1 MKDEELFKKELEQL
15 DQIDEEELEQ
25 LKQRA
30 REEYEKQLNNLID
43 MMREFDY
50 RRNGKSTTIDF
61 LAYMI
66 QQFNEFEF

>member
-1 MKDEELFKKELEQL
+1 MKDEELHQRVLEQ
-15 DQIDEEELEQ
+15 
-25 LKQRA
+25 KA
-30 REEYEKQLNNLID
+30 RRQYEAEINNLID

-66 QQFNEFEF
+66 QQFNEYEF

>member
-1 MKDEELFKKELEQL
+1 MKDEELHQRVLEQ
-15 DQIDEEELEQ
+15 I
-25 LKQRA
+25 A
-30 REEYEKQLNNLID
+30 REEYERQLSNLID

-66 QQFNEFEF
+66 QQFNEYEF

>member
-1 MKDEELFKKELEQL
+1 MKDEELHQKVLEQ
-15 DQIDEEELEQ
+15 I
-25 LKQRA
+25 A
-30 REEYEKQLNNLID
+30 REEYERQLNNLID